1 MFERYTGLTAQ
12 QMEERLHAE
21 IQSALYNRYGP
32 NPDIAVR
39 KRVAEEWAAIKRT
52 GMVTTVAFLHE
63 IVSWARQEHI
73 SVQIYP
79 GGSLILLLLGVTL
92 TNPLPAHSYCPDC
105 HRILWEGEPDG
116 VDLVPPDL
124 FWLMDEHCACECGSS
139 TVICDGHNIPMEMV
153 FGGTEDFVPHFHIVF
168 EEESDADYKGVT
180 TADIRDLALSSW
192 RQLMMSDSIP
202 DDLPAP
208 RTFAELIANFC
219 LIHGTG
225 LWNEDAKFMV
235 KKMQCSIVC
244 LLHCQEDVFRYY
256 TDHGYSKPE
265 SWVILRKICTWEY
278 QPFFAEHT
286 TEMVY
291 SKDAWLLNI
300 LNQQG
305 LRLLSKAYAVECILH
320 QLNRL
325 L

>member
-12 QMEERLHAE
+12 QMEEQLYVE
-21 IQSALYNRYGP
+21 IQSALYSRYGP
-32 NPDIAVR
+32 NPDVIV
-39 KRVAEEWAAIKRT
+39 KQSVDEEWNAIKRT
-52 GMVTTVAFLHE
+52 GLVATVAFLYE
-63 IVSWARQEHI
+63 IVSWARQEHV

-79 GGSLILLLLGVTL
+79 GGSLILYLLGVTL
-92 TNPLPAHSYCPDC
+92 ANPLPSHSLCPNC
-105 HRILWEGEPDG
+105 RRVLWEHESDG
-116 VDLVPPDL
+116 FDLTMPDL
-124 FWLMDEHCACECGSS
+124 FWLTNEHCACECGSS
-139 TVICDGHNIPMEMV
+139 TVVCDGHDIPLEIV
-153 FGGTEDFVPHFHIVF
+153 FGGTEDFTPHFHIVF

-180 TADIRDLALSSW
+180 TADIRNLALSSW
-192 RQLMMSDSIP
+192 KQLMMSDSIP

-235 KKMQCSIVC
+235 EKMQCSTVC
-244 LLHCQEDVFRYY
+244 LLYCQEDVFRYY
-256 TDHGYSKPE
+256 LNHGYSEKE
-265 SWVILRKICTWEY
+265 AWIILRKICTGEY

-286 TEMVY
+286 SEMVY
-291 SKDAWLLNI
+291 DKDAWLLNL

-305 LRLLSKAYAVECILH
+305 LRLLSKAYVVEYILH

>member
-52 GMVTTVAFLHE
+52 GIVATVAFLHE
-63 IVSWARQEHI
+63 IASWARKQYVSI
-73 SVQIYP
+73 QIYP
-79 GGSLILLLLGVTL
+79 AGSLILYLLGVTL
-92 TNPLPAHSYCPDC
+92 TNPLPSHIYCPNC
-105 HRILWEGEPDG
+105 CRVLWEDEPDG
-116 VDLVPPDL
+116 FDIAPPDM
-124 FWLMDEHCACECGSS
+124 FWFMNEHCACECGSA

-153 FGGTEDFVPHFHIVF
+153 FGETEDFVPHFYIVF
-168 EEESDADYKGVT
+168 EAESGTYYEGAIT
-180 TADIRDLALSSW
+180 ENIRDLALSSW

-225 LWNEDAKFMV
+225 LWSENAKFMV
-235 KKMQCSIVC
+235 EKMQCSTVC

-256 TDHGYSKPE
+256 TDHGYSKKE
-265 SWVILRKICTWEY
+265 ASIILRKICAGEY
-278 QPFFAEHT
+278 QTYFAEHN
-286 TEMVY
+286 TEMIY
-291 SKDAWLLNI
+291 GKDAWLLNV

-305 LRLLSKAYAVECILH
+305 IRLLSKAYVVEYILH